1 MPPFVRGGPNPSTA
15 NKEYKEELKEWA
27 REQSVL
33 ANQKK
38 EAMATAAAA
47 APAPRPESQEA
58 AARRIVNERDMK
70 KASLRQ
76 AEERSAVL
84 QFGYN
89 REENLRLGTAL
100 EKNRSRNLIFKRP
113 EEMVGTGLRLVD
125 MGAMQAEFISQKAC
139 SKCGHKGTLVAS
151 AGLEEWHGQIGRA
164 HV

>member
-1 MPPFVRGGPNPSTA
+1 MRA
-15 NKEYKEELKEWA
+15 DMKEYKEELEEWA
-27 REQSVL
+27 RKQSVL
-33 ANQKK
+33 SNQKK

-100 EKNRSRNLIFKRP
+100 EKNRGRNLIFKNN
-113 EEMVGTGLRLVD
+113 LS
-125 MGAMQAEFISQKAC
+125 F
-139 SKCGHKGTLVAS
+139 
-151 AGLEEWHGQIGRA
+151 
-164 HV
+164 